1 MGKGNIS
8 IQDFLCLAP
17 CTLCLIMYL
26 KIYFGDKPLF
36 LCDNVDEDLQPYI
49 HHDDAIFI
57 DELDSHTVKSMIHE
71 MQLEKIHAGVFYHP
85 DLGELK
91 KAFYKKFTTIHAAG
105 GLVLNEKK
113 EILMIFRRGKWDLP
127 KGKLDKGEK
136 LEDCAV
142 REVEEETGLKNIT
155 LLSPL
160 LITYHT
166 YHEGTKYVL
175 KESHW
180 YTMKVSGEQKLVPQ
194 TEEDIHA
201 IKWATT
207 KEAEKLFPECFPSVI
222 DVIKQFIKKAGNLQ

>member
-1 MGKGNIS
+1 MFI
-8 IQDFLCLAP
+8 
-17 CTLCLIMYL
+17 
-26 KIYFGDKPLF
+26 KIYFDNKPLF
-36 LCDNVDEDLQPYI
+36 LCDEVDEYLQPYI

-71 MQLEKIHAGVFYHP
+71 MQLAKIHAGVFYHSN
-85 DLGELK
+85 LEELR
-91 KAFYKKFTTIHAAG
+91 KAFYKKFTIIQAAG

-142 REVEEETGLKNIT
+142 REVEEETGLQKIK

-166 YHEGTKYVL
+166 YHEGTKYIL

-180 YTMKVSGEQKLVPQ
+180 YNMKVSCNQKLVPQ

-201 IKWATT
+201 IKWVTS
-207 KEAEKLFPECFPSVI
+207 KEAEKLFPDCFPSVI
-222 DVIKQFIKKAGNLQ
+222 DVIKEFMK